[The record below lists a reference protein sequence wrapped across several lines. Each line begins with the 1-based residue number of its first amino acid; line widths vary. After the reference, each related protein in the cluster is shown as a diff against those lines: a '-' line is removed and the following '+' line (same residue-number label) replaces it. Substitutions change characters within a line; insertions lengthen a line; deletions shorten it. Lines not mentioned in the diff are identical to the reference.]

1 MSRFSATVDGL
12 SKTAVLTT
20 GIALSCTAAL
30 AQQGAGPSADDS
42 FVGRIEEITVTAQ
55 RREESLQETPIAIT
69 AFTSR
74 DLETQRV
81 SNVMDLLNKVPSV
94 NLAPFAGT
102 RAAPNLFIRG
112 MGNLNAQTTKDLATG
127 IYVDGVPVGRAVGL
141 AVDIADLER
150 VEVLRGPQGTLWGR
164 NTTAGA
170 INFVTQKPDDQL
182 SFKTQLTAGSWDL
195 RSGRARINVPI
206 TDRLAASLAYMRSEH
221 DGWVD
226 NTNTTLPNQ
235 INFNEDRKKE
245 ALKAAVRFEPTDSIV
260 VDYGFDMSKMI
271 FGNHFYQIIE
281 GPSAVSGRQESAN
294 RAAGLH
300 PSDTEVSGHN
310 LTVSWELGDVTLK
323 SISAYRDLDSLT
335 HMNYV
340 DAFTQDA
347 MQKQHQVSQELQ
359 LIGELNERVSY
370 LVGLFYFEE
379 SSHEVLVSNLT
390 TVPLGDSWYVK
401 ADGTSAAIYG
411 QAKWTPPVLDDRFS
425 VTLGMRYTEDTRKA
439 VKTYVDPGFTPAITG
454 LVLTGDRD
462 FSSFNPAVT
471 LDYVFTDEIRGYAK
485 WSTGYRAGGFSTQST
500 PQFFA
505 PGFDA
510 EDVEAWEV
518 GLKSDLLDRRLR
530 VNLAAFRS
538 KYTDLQV
545 DQARTPA
552 FFVDTLNAGS
562 ATVKGVE
569 LESVAVLAHGLSAN
583 LFYSWLD
590 AEYQSY
596 VDNGVELAAVR
607 HMQNTP
613 KYQIGAGLEYA
624 FPSLPFGNF
633 VLNVDYRKQDD
644 FYAGPIGNTFSP
656 GYDIWNARL
665 ELADIPVPQGSL
677 KVGVWGKNLSDE
689 IYRLST
695 TNLGV
700 ISAQF
705 GPPRSAGVDVMYEF

>member
-1 MSRFSATVDGL
+1 MSNL
-12 SKTAVLTT
+12 SKSVVLTT
-20 GIALSCTAAL
+20 GIAMSCTAAL
-30 AQQGAGPSADDS
+30 AQQSADQPASDS
-42 FVGRIEEITVTAQ
+42 SAGRIEEITVTAQ

-69 AFTSR
+69 AFRSR

-81 SNVMDLLNKVPSV
+81 TNVMDLLNKVPSV

-127 IYVDGVPVGRAVGL
+127 IYVDGVPIGRAVGL

-170 INFVTQKPDDQL
+170 INFVTQKPDDEFSL
-182 SFKTQLTAGSWDL
+182 KTQLTAGSWDL
-195 RSGRARINVPI
+195 RSGRARINVPV

-226 NTNTTLPNQ
+226 NTNATLPNQ

-245 ALKAAVRFEPTDSIV
+245 AIKAAVRIKPTDSIV
-260 VDYGFDMSKMI
+260 MDYGFDMSKMI

-281 GPSAVSGRQESAN
+281 GPSAVPGRQESVN

-310 LTVSWELGDVTLK
+310 LTVSWDLGDVTLK
-323 SISAYRDLDSLT
+323 SISAYRDLDSAT
-335 HMNYV
+335 HMNFV

-347 MQKQHQVSQELQ
+347 VQKQHQFSQELQ
-359 LIGELNERVSY
+359 LIGDLSERISY

-379 SSHEVLVSNLT
+379 SSHETLVSNL
-390 TVPLGDSWYVK
+390 VAIPLGDSWLVK
-401 ADGTSAAIYG
+401 ADGSSAAVYG

-425 VTLGMRYTEDTRKA
+425 VTLGLRYTEDSRKA
-439 VKTYVDPGFTPAITG
+439 VKTYVNPGFTPAITG

-462 FSSFNPAVT
+462 FSSFNPALTV
-471 LDYVFTDEIRGYAK
+471 DYVFTDEIRGYAK

-500 PQFFA
+500 PDYFA
-505 PGFDA
+505 PGFDE
-510 EDVEAWEV
+510 EDVKAWEV

-569 LESVAVLAHGLSAN
+569 LEGAAVLAHGLSAS
-583 LFYSWLD
+583 LFYSWLE

-596 VDNGVELAAVR
+596 IDNNVELAAER
-607 HMQNTP
+607 RMQNTP
-613 KYQIGAGLEYA
+613 KHQIGVGLEYA
-624 FPSLPFGNF
+624 FPSLPIGDF

-644 FYAGPIGNTFSP
+644 YYAGPKTETFSP
-656 GYDIWNARL
+656 GYHTWNARL

-677 KVGVWGKNLSDE
+677 KAAVWGKNLSDE

-705 GPPRSAGVDVMYEF
+705 GPPRSVGVDVIYEF